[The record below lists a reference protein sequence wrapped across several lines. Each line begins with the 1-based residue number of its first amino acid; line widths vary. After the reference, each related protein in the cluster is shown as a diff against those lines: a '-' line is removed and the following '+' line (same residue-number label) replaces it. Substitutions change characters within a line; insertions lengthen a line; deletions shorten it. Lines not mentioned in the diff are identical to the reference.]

1 MKVFL
6 APTAL
11 RVNTPQLEV
20 AGVVLSGSIELSLK
34 PGVVH
39 AIQGPN
45 GVGKSTFLSQ
55 MGNAL
60 TGQVHL
66 FKPEFGLRGELT
78 VAQHVA
84 LVLQHLRLPQQ
95 HGENLL
101 REVGLHHW
109 ALERIAT
116 LSSGQRARLGLCA
129 ALAHAC
135 PVWLFDE
142 PLNALDQEGLAVLA
156 KAMDRH
162 LNAGGFLLMATHID
176 PAVLMA
182 HAPGLRVS
190 LLRFDSGQLVG
201 AATQPEQ
208 AAASLKPSAKHSSAE
223 LPATT
228 ALNTVSTVSI
238 SPLQGLARRE
248 FSLLW
253 AQPQMVLWGA
263 LFHWM
268 VLSFFGIG
276 LGKPSA
282 EFVQVAVWV
291 SVLLSLM
298 LAAKDWFVEDWRVG
312 WLRLL
317 SQWNDSNFTWFWLIR
332 VLVAAVANLI
342 VLLPVTGLVA
352 LQMGLSANQ
361 SLALLLALA
370 AGLWASA
377 PLLGLVAL
385 LVMLTRGGAVLV
397 YLLALPLLVPVL
409 IFGLEASQA
418 ADFGRSAFAPLA
430 LLVSMGLLGCV
441 LGPVLAKHL
450 NRLIQE

>member
-1 MKVFL
+1 MMKVSL
-6 APTAL
+6 TATEL
-11 RVNTPQLEV
+11 QVSTSELEV
-20 AGVVLSGSIELSLK
+20 AGVVLSGAIELTLR
-34 PGVVH
+34 PGVLH

-45 GVGKSTFLSQ
+45 GVGKSTFLAQ
-55 MGNAL
+55 MANAL
-60 TGQVHL
+60 AGRVHL

-78 VAQHVA
+78 VAQHVS
-84 LVLQHLRLPQQ
+84 LLLQHLRLPQ
-95 HGENLL
+95 HNAESLL
-101 REVGLHHW
+101 RQVGLHQW

-116 LSSGQRARLGLCA
+116 LSSGQRARLGLCT
-129 ALAHAC
+129 ALAESC

-142 PLNALDQEGLAVLA
+142 PLNALDQEGLAALA

-162 LNAGGFLLMATHID
+162 VKAGGFLLVATHID
-176 PAVLMA
+176 PAVLRA
-182 HAPGLRVS
+182 HSPELVIS
-190 LLRFDSGQLVG
+190 LLRFDAGQLRG
-201 AATQPEQ
+201 EAATPN
-208 AAASLKPSAKHSSAE
+208 LKPLKGLPDEESAKPHE
-223 LPATT
+223 IR
-228 ALNTVSTVSI
+228 VST
-238 SPLQGLARRE
+238 SPLMALVRRE
-248 FSLLW
+248 FSVLW

-317 SQWNDSNFTWFWLIR
+317 SQWNDANFTWFWLIR
-332 VLVAAVANLI
+332 VLVAALANLL

-352 LQMGLSANQ
+352 LQMGLSTSQ
-361 SLALLLALA
+361 SLALLSALA

-418 ADFGRSAFAPLA
+418 ADFGRSATAPLA
-430 LLVSMGLLGCV
+430 LLFSMGLLGCV
-441 LGPVLAKHL
+441 LGPVLARHL

>member
-1 MKVFL
+1 MKICL
-6 APTAL
+6 SPTEL
-11 RVNTPQLEV
+11 QVSTPQLEV
-20 AGVVLSGSIELSLK
+20 AGVVLSGAIELTLK
-34 PGVVH
+34 QGLMY

-45 GVGKSTFLSQ
+45 GVGKSTFLAQ
-55 MGNAL
+55 MANAMA
-60 TGQVHL
+60 GRVHL
-66 FKPEFGLRGELT
+66 FKPDFGLRGELT
-78 VAQHVA
+78 VGQHVSM
-84 LVLQHLRLPQQ
+84 LLQHLRLPQ
-95 HGENLL
+95 HNAESLL
-101 REVGLHHW
+101 REVGLHQW
-109 ALERIAT
+109 SLERIAT

-129 ALAHAC
+129 ALADHC

-156 KAMDRH
+156 KAMDCH
-162 LNAGGFLLMATHID
+162 VKAGGFLLVATHID
-176 PAVLMA
+176 PTVLLA
-182 HAPGLRVS
+182 HSPELRIS
-190 LLRFDSGQLVG
+190 LLRFDAGRLLG
-201 AATQPEQ
+201 EAAT
-208 AAASLKPSAKHSSAE
+208 
-223 LPATT
+223 
-228 ALNTVSTVSI
+228 
-238 SPLQGLARRE
+238 SPLQPVSEHSNAASTGAPDNRVLTSPLKALARRE
-248 FSLLW
+248 FSVLW

-317 SQWNDSNFTWFWLIR
+317 SQWNDANFTWFWLIR
-332 VLVAAVANLI
+332 VLVAASANLLA
-342 VLLPVTGLVA
+342 LLPVTGLVA

-418 ADFGRSAFAPLA
+418 ADFGRSASAPLA
-430 LLVSMGLLGCV
+430 LLFSMGLLGCV
-441 LGPVLAKHL
+441 LGPVLARHL

>member
-1 MKVFL
+1 MNVSL
-6 APTAL
+6 SHTEL
-11 RVNTPQLEV
+11 RVSTPALEV
-20 AGVVLSGSIELSLK
+20 GGVVLSGSIELALK
-34 PGVVH
+34 PGVMHV
-39 AIQGPN
+39 IQGPN
-45 GVGKSTFLSQ
+45 GVGKSTFLGQ
-55 MGNAL
+55 LGNAL
-60 TGQVHL
+60 MGQVHL

-78 VAQHVA
+78 VGQHVA
-84 LVLQHLRLPQQ
+84 LLLSHLRMPAG
-95 HGENLL
+95 HAEGLL
-101 REVGLHHW
+101 RDVGLNQW
-109 ALERIAT
+109 AFERIAT
-116 LSSGQRARLGLCA
+116 LSSGQRARLGLCS
-129 ALAHAC
+129 ALAAPC

-142 PLNALDQEGLAVLA
+142 PLNALDQEGLAVLSR
-156 KAMDRH
+156 AMDRH
-162 LNAGGFLLMATHID
+162 LNAGGFLLVATHID
-176 PAVLMA
+176 PAVLLS
-182 HAPGLRVS
+182 HAPGLKMNTLCFEAGRV
-190 LLRFDSGQLVG
+190 LGEGALFEQDAQNQRLVSPAKSSG
-201 AATQPEQ
+201 AAIPT
-208 AAASLKPSAKHSSAE
+208 
-223 LPATT
+223 
-228 ALNTVSTVSI
+228 
-238 SPLQGLARRE
+238 SPFGAMVRRE
-248 FSLLW
+248 FSVLW

-276 LGKPSA
+276 LGKPST

-317 SQWNDSNFTWFWLIR
+317 SQWNDANFTWFWLIR
-332 VLVAAVANLI
+332 VLVAALANLI
-342 VLLPVTGLVA
+342 VLLPVTALVA
-352 LQMGLSANQ
+352 LQMGLSTSQ

-418 ADFGRSAFAPLA
+418 ADFGRSALAPLA
-430 LLVSMGLLGCV
+430 LLISMGLLGCV
-441 LGPVLAKHL
+441 LGPVLARHL